1 MLNNKEKIRFTG
13 LIFVFFAF
21 FFVIS
26 AVCAQTIDLSQFVG
40 PLPVPVPAVNASPSV
55 EPVVDSMAEV
65 LPRAES
71 LKDEASGLEQLVKSL
86 TDIQQISGEYT
97 QEKARLDENKRQ
109 FSEIKESGSYGFEK
123 VSALRSDIRK
133 IIEAVA
139 LHAKSVSERLTKIES
154 LKQTWVNKESNWQNQ
169 QSALAADINPAIRNI
184 YKESLTLIAKA
195 RKSFEGIESPLVA
208 FQQRVID
215 LQREAQ
221 AQLAEIDRLLA
232 GMRKDLFR
240 KSRPAMF
247 TPTFISQFNRPAWE
261 ELWLGIASVELPGRS
276 FYNASGWILVLQLLL
291 ITGFAWFFRSL
302 RLKHLEQLK
311 LSFIFDRYISA
322 AILIGVILPLPFFE
336 TIPTF
341 YWLVFSCILSFA
353 GSRLVAAVIS
363 QSWRRKLLYFIVA
376 LYLLIR
382 FLLLINFPA
391 PLMRLFTALVG
402 FSGALLCFWRA
413 RVNVRENGSP
423 LYIMGLKTGAMT
435 LSLVFFTQVAGYM
448 AFSNHLLDVTIK
460 TIFLG
465 VIAWMIDIVMGG
477 IVETVFDNSL
487 VHKNELVKKYHKI
500 FIKRTDLIIDVIVL
514 FTAFSAML
522 SVWGFF
528 DSPWLAAEKIL
539 AFGVSLQG
547 YRLSLGMLVWAV
559 VLVYASLAISWLIQ
573 RVLDEEVYPR
583 RKVEKGVGISIN
595 RLIHYAFVV
604 IGVVTGL
611 SSIGIGLQNLTVIV
625 GALGIGIGFGLQN
638 IVNNFASGL
647 ILLFERSIKVGDIVQ
662 IRGDWGTIKNLGLR
676 ATVVET
682 FDRSEMIVPNSDLV
696 STTVTNW
703 TLSDRQTRLI
713 VQVGVA
719 YGSDVQK
726 VTQILLR
733 IAQDNPFVMKFPAP
747 AVFFMNFG
755 ASSLDFELRAW
766 VADIDIRMKIK
777 NEIHY
782 EIDRLFREN
791 DIEIPFSQHD
801 LHIRTIA
808 EPARAALTGMAMK
821 ADNSEPSR

>member
-1 MLNNKEKIRFTG
+1 MLNNKQKTRLTG
-13 LIFVFFAF
+13 LVSLFFTVFFA
-21 FFVIS
+21 IS
-26 AVCAQTIDLSQFVG
+26 SVFAQTIDLSQFVG
-40 PLPVPVPAVNASPSV
+40 PLPVPVPSVNASPAAENV
-55 EPVVDSMAEV
+55 ADSMAEV
-65 LPRAES
+65 LPRAEA
-71 LKDEASGLEQLVKSL
+71 LKDEVAGLDKLVGSL
-86 TDIQQISGEYT
+86 VDIQQISGEHN
-97 QEKARLDENKRQ
+97 QERTRLNENKNQ
-109 FSEIKESGSYGFEK
+109 FSATKESGSYGFEK
-123 VSALRSDIRK
+123 VSALRSEIRR
-133 IIEAVA
+133 IIEAVSR
-139 LHAKSVSERLTKIES
+139 HARYVSERLTKIEA
-154 LKQTWVNKESNWQNQ
+154 LKQTWANKEATWQNQ
-169 QSALAADINPAIRNI
+169 QSGPTADINPAIRNI
-184 YKESLTLIAKA
+184 YKESLTLIANA

-221 AQLAEIDRLLA
+221 AQLVEIDRLLA
-232 GMRKDLFR
+232 DMRKDLFR

-247 TPTFISQFNRPAWE
+247 TPTFISQFNQSVWE
-261 ELWLGIASVELPGRS
+261 EFWLGVASFELPDS
-276 FYNASGWILVLQLLL
+276 NFYNTSGWILVLQLLL
-291 ITGFAWFFRSL
+291 TAGFAYFFRSF

-311 LSFIFDRYISA
+311 LGFILERYISA
-322 AILIGVILPLPFFE
+322 GILIGILLPLPFFE
-336 TIPTF
+336 SIPNF
-341 YWLVFSCILSFA
+341 YWLVFSCLLSFA
-353 GSRLVAAVIS
+353 GSRLVAGVIS
-363 QSWRRKLLYFIVA
+363 YSWRRKLLYLIVI
-376 LYLLIR
+376 LYLTIR
-382 FLLLINFPA
+382 ILLLISFPA
-391 PLMRLFTALVG
+391 PLMRLFTAVVG

-413 RVNVRENGSP
+413 RVNLRDGGSAS
-423 LYIMGLKTGAMT
+423 YIWGLKTAALS

-460 TIFLG
+460 TVFLG
-465 VIAWMIDIVMGG
+465 LIAWMINLILRG
-477 IVETVFDNSL
+477 IVETVFDNS
-487 VHKNELVKKYHKI
+487 VMQKNELIKKHYKV
-500 FIKRTDLIIDVIVL
+500 FIKRANLIIDVVIV
-514 FTAFSAML
+514 FMAFSGML

-539 AFGVSLQG
+539 AFGISLQG
-547 YRLSLGMLVWAV
+547 YRLSLGVFIWAI
-559 VLVYASLAISWLIQ
+559 VLVYCSLAVSWLIQ

-604 IGVVTGL
+604 IGVVIGFST
-611 SSIGIGLQNLTVIV
+611 IGIGLQNLTVII
-625 GALGIGIGFGLQN
+625 GAFGIGIGFGLQN

-662 IRGDWGTIKNLGLR
+662 IKGEWGTIKNLGLR

-696 STTVTNW
+696 SITVTNW
-703 TLSDRQTRLI
+703 TLSDRQTRVI
-713 VQVGVA
+713 VQIGVA

-733 IAQDNPFVMKFPAP
+733 IAQDNPFIMKFPAP
-747 AVFFMNFG
+747 VVYFMNFG

-791 DIEIPFSQHD
+791 NIEIPFSQHD
-801 LHIRTIA
+801 LHIRTID

-821 ADNSEPSR
+821 PAVTETSK